1 MRILLAA
8 AVLATTGCRRTMV
21 ADPLMPPTRDALD
34 GWDAALAEVVTEDG
48 YVDYD
53 ALEEHRDAL
62 IDYVA
67 WLGSEEA
74 WVGRV
79 TKDWHAQYLN
89 SYNALVLFQILERH
103 RPASVMDVRD
113 WFPADG
119 AAFFHLTQFEL
130 GVEHLTLSEIE
141 NERLRW
147 KEMDYRDHA
156 ALNCGA
162 RSSPPMRAEL
172 YRTPIVQEQLENQM
186 RRWVMDDARGVRI
199 DDDKAHFNPMFDW
212 YARDF
217 AFFSAGQDLCTIASQ
232 HAGGSKRRRLEEL
245 AAQGCPHDF
254 FPFDWALNQS
264 Q

>member
-8 AVLATTGCRRTMV
+8 AILATPGCRRTMV
-21 ADPLMPPTRDALD
+21 ANPLLPPTRDAI
-34 GWDAALAEVVTEDG
+34 DAWNEALGQVVTEDG
-48 YVDYD
+48 YVDY
-53 ALEEHRDAL
+53 AVLEENRGAL
-62 IDYVA
+62 VDYVG

-89 SYNALVLFQILERH
+89 AYNALVLFQILERD
-103 RPASVMDVRD
+103 RPASVMDARD

-162 RSSPPMRAEL
+162 RSCPPMRGEL
-172 YRTPIVQEQLENQM
+172 YRTPILQEQLENQM
-186 RRWVMDDARGVRI
+186 RRWVADDARGVRFEG
-199 DDDKAHFNPMFDW
+199 DKALFNPIFDW
-212 YARDF
+212 YGRDF

-232 HAGGSKRRRLEEL
+232 HVGGPKRRKLEEL
-245 AAQGCPHDF
+245 AEQGCPHDF
-254 FPFDWALNQS
+254 FAYDWALNQS
-264 Q
+264 R